1 VQTILQS
8 VFLQALAFA
17 LLKSIWQIGL
27 IWLALIFVLRI
38 FKLSS
43 AQKFNI
49 AFIAQICGFALF
61 IYSLVDGYNH
71 QQALP
76 FANTGYINNTA
87 AVINYAM
94 PFIALLYI
102 IFFVRHIIK
111 LIFNYGFTQNL
122 RRNNL
127 VKMPVTHRIFV
138 EEITALFSLKRSVK
152 IFVSKSIRC
161 PLTIG
166 FLKPLILIP
175 LAAVN
180 NLTKEQME
188 AVILHELAHIKRA
201 DYLFYLLQCVI
212 EKIFFFNIFS
222 KMINDI
228 IERERENACD
238 DWVIQFKYNSFH
250 YAEAL
255 LKLGKL
261 QAASSLAMAAS
272 GKKESVLLH
281 RIKRLIHGGEKAH
294 SDEYPA
300 WRFSF
305 LTLIIAIGLLAS
317 FSSKTDKLLSGSN
330 AHQTLAVSN
339 KNSGNNI
346 LTAPKIFMGNSIN
359 NNTSVNKIT
368 SAPEKKTEQKVF
380 TAKVEKDKKV
390 VADSKNISSKTSA
403 KKNEVTVQAKAAVI
417 TPDYFVSVNQHL
429 DSVTEPS
436 YAAALNKQ
444 IVLNKDDYK
453 QALSYQNFRQL
464 ETMLALTGDSI
475 TVTEDPQSQ
484 GHYKK
489 LITIQTTDKNG
500 NKHVYKVIVEV
511 YQ

>member
-17 LLKSIWQIGL
+17 LVKSIWQMGL
-27 IWLALIFVLRI
+27 IWLALVFVLRI

-49 AFIAQICGFALF
+49 AFIAQVCGLGLF
-61 IYSLVDGYNH
+61 IYTLIDSYNH
-71 QQALP
+71 QQTLQFVAS
-76 FANTGYINNTA
+76 TGYINNTA
-87 AVINYAM
+87 AVIKYAM
-94 PFIALLYI
+94 PFMAILYI

-111 LIFNYGFTQNL
+111 LFFSYGFTQSL
-122 RRNNL
+122 RTNNL
-127 VKMPVTHRIFV
+127 VKMPVTQRIFL
-138 EEITALFSLKRSVK
+138 EELTELFSLKRSVK
-152 IFVSKSIRC
+152 IFLSKSIRC

-175 LAAVN
+175 MAAVN

-201 DYLFYLLQCVI
+201 DYLLYLLQCVI

-222 KMINDI
+222 GMINDI

-238 DWVIQFKYNSFH
+238 DWVIQFRYNSFH

-261 QAASSLAMAAS
+261 QTVSSLAMAAS

-281 RIKRLIHGGEKAH
+281 RIKRLIHGAEKTR
-294 SDEYPA
+294 SYEYSA

-305 LTLIIAIGLLAS
+305 LTLIIALGLLVS
-317 FSSKTDKLLSGSN
+317 FSSKTDDFVSGSN
-330 AHQTLAVSN
+330 SRKPLAVSN
-339 KNSGNNI
+339 ETPGNK
-346 LTAPKIFMGNSIN
+346 LLAAPKIFTAGLIN
-359 NNTSVNKIT
+359 KNIAANKNRSVFEKNT
-368 SAPEKKTEQKVF
+368 EERVF
-380 TAKVEKDKKV
+380 TAKVEK
-390 VADSKNISSKTSA
+390 SKEFSSSKTVA
-403 KKNEVTVQAKAAVI
+403 KKTETTESVAPVQEIAS
-417 TPDYFVSVNQHL
+417 PNYFVSVNQEL
-429 DSVTEPS
+429 DSASEPS
-436 YAAALNKQ
+436 YTSALNKQ
-444 IVLNKDDYK
+444 LMMNEDNYK

-464 ETMLALTGDSI
+464 EAMLALTGDSI

-489 LITIQTTDKNG
+489 LITIQTTDKSG
-500 NKHVYKVIVEV
+500 NKHVYKVVVEV

>member
-1 VQTILQS
+1 
-8 VFLQALAFA
+8 
-17 LLKSIWQIGL
+17 
-27 IWLALIFVLRI
+27 
-38 FKLSS
+38 
-43 AQKFNI
+43 
-49 AFIAQICGFALF
+49 
-61 IYSLVDGYNH
+61 
-71 QQALP
+71 
-76 FANTGYINNTA
+76 
-87 AVINYAM
+87 M
-94 PFIALLYI
+94 PFIAILYI

-111 LIFNYGFTQNL
+111 LVFNYGSTQNL

-127 VKMPVTHRIFV
+127 AKMPVTHRIFV
-138 EEITALFSLKRSVK
+138 EELTELFSLKRTVK
-152 IFVSKSIRC
+152 IFISKSIRC

-281 RIKRLIHGGEKAH
+281 RIKRLIRGAEKTH
-294 SDEYPA
+294 SYEYSA

-317 FSSKTDKLLSGSN
+317 FSSKTDELLSGSN
-330 AHQTLAVSN
+330 THQTLAVSN
-339 KNSGNNI
+339 KASGS
-346 LTAPKIFMGNSIN
+346 TVPAAPKIFTAISIN
-359 NNTSVNKIT
+359 NNPAVNTTTSV
-368 SAPEKKTEQKVF
+368 PEKKTEEKVF
-380 TAKVEKDKKV
+380 TAKVEKDKKAV
-390 VADSKNISSKTSA
+390 TASNDKPSKTVA
-403 KKNEVTVQAKAAVI
+403 KKDEVTTPAPVQSIIA
-417 TPDYFVSVNQHL
+417 PDYFVSVNQHL
-429 DSVTEPS
+429 DSVEPS

-444 IVLNKDDYK
+444 VMLSKDDYK
-453 QALSYQNFRQL
+453 QVLSYQNFKQL
-464 ETMLALTGDSI
+464 EAMLVLTGDSI
-475 TVTEDPQSQ
+475 TVTEDPKTID
-484 GHYKK
+484 HYKK

-500 NKHVYKVIVEV
+500 NKNMYKVIVEV